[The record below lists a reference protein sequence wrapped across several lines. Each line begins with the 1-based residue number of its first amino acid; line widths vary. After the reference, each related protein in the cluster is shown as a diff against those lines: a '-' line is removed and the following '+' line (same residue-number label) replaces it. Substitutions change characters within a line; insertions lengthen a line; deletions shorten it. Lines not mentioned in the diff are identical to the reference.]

1 MPVTEAEAEVL
12 AALWRKGP
20 LSFASLIDEVKSV
33 QPWADATIK
42 TLLNRLMH
50 KGAVKSVKEDGRQR
64 YHPLITRSTYVGGE
78 VDALVQRLFKGD
90 RAALA
95 AFLATDD

>member
-1 MPVTEAEAEVL
+1 MA
-12 AALWRKGP
+12 
-20 LSFASLIDEVKSV
+20 

-50 KGAVKSVKEDGRQR
+50 KGAVKSVREDGRHR
-64 YHPLITRSTYVGGE
+64 YHPLIDRSTYVRGE

-90 RAALA
+90 RQALM
-95 AFLATDD
+95 AFLATYD